1 MKRLLN
7 KLMWYA
13 PLGPM
18 LLLASCGAAIAQDP
32 QMVPGSTVAGGQFEA
47 QTTDYIM
54 QLGPY
59 GALVWGAWA
68 LRGLMEALK
77 GGIQI
82 SIVHKHEVT
91 DAGIEAIERIT
102 STRRY
107 RRPTNDSHDVRES

>member
-1 MKRLLN
+1 
-7 KLMWYA
+7 MWYA

-32 QMVPGSTVAGGQFEA
+32 QMLPGATVVGNQFET

-82 SIVHKHEVT
+82 SIVHKHEFT
-91 DAGIEAIERIT
+91 DAGIEAIERMT
-102 STRRY
+102 VTKRTRRSSS
-107 RRPTNDSHDVRES
+107 DSPDA